1 MAVAEGAAPT
11 GLAGVCAM
19 DDLGAPEGGTGAAGA
34 AEGDI
39 VGALGVDAAGVD
51 AAGILIEGPPAGFG
65 GKLMR
70 TVCFFWAASA
80 GLGGSGAGDGVG
92 GIGLFSD
99 IKRALAHA
107 MNGLAPVSNG
117 LTGGREKVCG

>member
-19 DDLGAPEGGTGAAGA
+19 EDLGAPVGGTGAAGA
-34 AEGDI
+34 AEGDM
-39 VGALGVDAAGVD
+39 VGAVEVDAAGVD

-92 GIGLFSD
+92 GTGLFSD
-99 IKRALAHA
+99 IKRAVTHA
-107 MNGLAPVSNG
+107 MNGPASVSNV
-117 LTGGREKVCG
+117 LT